1 MMGKVG
7 VVFKVYPENGEEE
20 KVSKRIAEALKPNG
34 IQLED
39 IAFGIKVIKVLFIHE
54 DTEGSSVFEEKLK
67 NIEGVKEVEVEEESL
82 L

>member
-1 MMGKVG
+1 MGKVG

-39 IAFGIKVIKVLFIHE
+39 VAFGIKVIKVLFIHE

>member
-1 MMGKVG
+1 MGKVG
-7 VVFKVYPENGEEE
+7 VIFKVYPENGEEE
-20 KVSKRIAEALKPNG
+20 KVSKRIVEALKPNG

>member
-1 MMGKVG
+1 MGKVG

-54 DTEGSSVFEEKLK
+54 DAEGSSVFEEKLK

>member
-1 MMGKVG
+1 MGKVG

-54 DTEGSSVFEEKLK
+54 DTEGSSIFEEKLK

>member
-1 MMGKVG
+1 MAKVG

-54 DTEGSSVFEEKLK
+54 DTEGSSAYEEKLK

>member
-1 MMGKVG
+1 MGKVG

-39 IAFGIKVIKVLFIHE
+39 IAFGIKVIKVLFIHD

>member
-1 MMGKVG
+1 MSKVG

-20 KVSKRIAEALKPNG
+20 KVSKRIAEALKPNS

>member
-1 MMGKVG
+1 MGKVG

-20 KVSKRIAEALKPNG
+20 KVSKRIAEELKPNG
-34 IQLED
+34 MQLED

>member
-1 MMGKVG
+1 MGKVG

>member
-1 MMGKVG
+1 MGKVG
-7 VVFKVYPENGEEE
+7 VVFKVYPENGQEE

-39 IAFGIKVIKVLFIHE
+39 IAFGIKVIKVLFIHD